1 MKNGALAR
9 RDVITYFT
17 LAATTQM
24 MRILV
29 TGASSPL
36 AVGVMRLLLL
46 NSDLELW
53 AGRHRKA
60 IPLSD
65 PRLHAIDLDLEKSDL
80 TETLSRTPVDMV
92 RRRVMARM
100 GATVRR
106 NKADTGDKVI
116 TAVRLARKAVAT
128 ANRAVGASTPWSS
141 KRTGSVADRRATNDP
156 TSASRKIYPST

>member
-92 RRRVMARM
+92 IHFAGVTHAS
-100 GATVRR
+100 
-106 NKADTGDKVI
+106 DEQQYWKVNLEG
-116 TAVRLARKAVAT
+116 TR
-128 ANRAVGASTPWSS
+128 
-141 KRTGSVADRRATNDP
+141 
-156 TSASRKIYPST
+156 